1 MPESRAAR
9 VLLAVW
15 CAVAPLQVAVAA
27 DSGRL
32 KILAVAPGYGGEA
45 AVGAR
50 WTIYLDGFIDTGA
63 ADRMTRLV
71 EQESIA
77 DALVYFNSPGGHL
90 VEAMTLGRLLRKY
103 GYEASVGTRATVA
116 DQVQAGV
123 CYSACPFAYAGGVRR
138 SIGSGSV
145 LGVHRAENSVPVSDE
160 AAFQTTVSG
169 QASAYLAAM
178 GVSGEL
184 LALMSDVPHDGIRI
198 LAPQEAARMNL
209 VTTTQ
214 D

>member
-1 MPESRAAR
+1 
-9 VLLAVW
+9 
-15 CAVAPLQVAVAA
+15 
-27 DSGRL
+27 
-32 KILAVAPGYGGEA
+32 
-45 AVGAR
+45 
-50 WTIYLDGFIDTGA
+50 
-63 ADRMTRLV
+63 
-71 EQESIA
+71 
-77 DALVYFNSPGGHL
+77 
-90 VEAMTLGRLLRKY
+90 
-103 GYEASVGTRATVA
+103 
-116 DQVQAGV
+116 
-123 CYSACPFAYAGGVRR
+123 
-138 SIGSGSV
+138 V

-160 AAFQTTVSG
+160 VAFQTAVSG